1 MSDDSNV
8 SRRRF
13 LGTVAVAGAVYA
25 AACSKS
31 QQSQEWAEK
40 ASDGRALKAGL
51 IGCGGRGT
59 GAALDFLAA
68 GTGLSIVALGDV
80 FQDRL
85 DSARQKIEEKGQ
97 KIADDKCFV
106 GFDAYQKVINSD
118 IDVVLTATPPHFR
131 PQHFAAA
138 VEAGKHIFMEKPV
151 AVDPV
156 GIRSIL
162 DTASKAKTKN
172 LVVVTGTQ
180 RRHEPSYKQAFE
192 RISNGAIGEIVTA
205 RVYWNQGQLWYKERL
220 EGWTD
225 MEWLVRD
232 WVNWVSMS
240 GDHIVEQHVHNL
252 DVGCWFLNEYPTK
265 AVGFGGR
272 ARRVTG
278 DQYDF
283 FTVDYEMPSGRHMQ
297 SMCRQ
302 IDGCANDVAEYIIGT
317 NGWAHMQGGKDCVI
331 YKKDGTIAW
340 SFKATLDEAGETNPD
355 APKKVTNPYRLEHV
369 DFVTSVRNATPFNEA
384 ENTAKST
391 LTAIMGREAAYT
403 GRAVTWDE
411 IMKADTRLGPTE
423 YALGPAP
430 IEVKI
435 AVPGKAKEPQQS

>member
-1 MSDDSNV
+1 MSDESNV

-25 AACSKS
+25 ACSKV
-31 QQSQEWAEK
+31 QQGQEWMDK
-40 ASDGRALKAGL
+40 APDGKALKAGL
-51 IGCGGRGT
+51 VGCGGRGS
-59 GAALDFLAA
+59 GAALNFLAA
-68 GTGLSIVALGDV
+68 GPNLSVVALGDV

-85 DSARQKIEEKGQ
+85 DDARRRIEKKGQ
-97 KIADDKCFV
+97 KVADDKCFV
-106 GFDAYQKVINSD
+106 GFDAYQKVIASD
-118 IDVVLTATPPHFR
+118 VDIVILATPPHFR

-138 VEAGKHIFMEKPV
+138 IDVGKHVFMEKPV

-162 DTASKAKTKN
+162 DTAAKAKTKN
-172 LVVVTGTQ
+172 LTVVTGTQ
-180 RRHEPSYKQAFE
+180 RRHQPSYKQAFE
-192 RISNGAIGEIVTA
+192 RISNGAIGEIITA
-205 RVYWNQGQLWYKERL
+205 RVLWNQGQLWFKERDQA
-220 EGWTD
+220 WSD
-225 MEWLVRD
+225 MEWLIRD
-232 WVNWVSMS
+232 WVNWTCMS

-252 DVGCWFLNEYPTK
+252 DVAWWFLGAYPVK

-283 FTVDYEMPSGRHMQ
+283 FSVDFEMPGGMHVH

-302 IDGCANDVAEYIIGT
+302 VDGCANDVSEYLVGS
-317 NGWAHMQGGKDCVI
+317 NGWAHLSSKDCTI
-331 YKKDGTIAW
+331 YKKDGTVAW
-340 SFKATLDEAGETNPD
+340 QYGATREEAANAGPD
-355 APKKVTNPYRLEHV
+355 APRKKDDPYVLEHV
-369 DFVTSVRNATPFNEA
+369 DLVNAIRTATPFNEA

-391 LTAIMGREAAYT
+391 MTAIMGREAAYT

-411 IMKADTRLGPTE
+411 MMKSSMRLGPTE

-435 AVPGKAKEPQQS
+435 PVPGKPREQAQT

>member
-1 MSDDSNV
+1 MSDESNV

-13 LGTVAVAGAVYA
+13 IGTVAVAGAVYA
-25 AACSKS
+25 ACSKS
-31 QQSQEWAEK
+31 QSAEWMEK
-40 ASDGRALKAGL
+40 APDGKPLKAGL

-59 GAALDFLAA
+59 GAATDFLAA
-68 GTGLSIVALGDV
+68 GPNLSIVALGDV

-85 DSARQKIEEKGQ
+85 GDARKKIEEKGQ
-97 KIADDKCFV
+97 KIPDDKCFV
-106 GFDAYQKVINSD
+106 GFDAYQKVIDSGV
-118 IDVVLTATPPHFR
+118 DVILTATPPHFR
-131 PQHFAAA
+131 PLHFAAA
-138 VEAGKHIFMEKPV
+138 VEAGKHVFMEKPV

-156 GIRSIL
+156 GIRSIIE
-162 DTASKAKTKN
+162 TAGKAKTKG

-180 RRHEPSYKQAFE
+180 RRHQPSYKQAFE

-205 RVYWNQGQLWYKERL
+205 RVLWNQGQLWYKERQQA
-220 EGWTD
+220 WSD

-232 WVNWVSMS
+232 WVNWVAMS

-252 DVGCWFLNEYPTK
+252 DVACWFLGAYPVK

-283 FTVDYEMPSGRHMQ
+283 FSVDYEMPSGVHVH

-302 IDGCANDVAEYIIGT
+302 IDGCANDVSEYIIGT
-317 NGWAHMQGGKDCVI
+317 NGWAQLNGGKDCVI
-331 YKKDGTIAW
+331 FKKDGTVAW
-340 SFKATLDEAGETNPD
+340 SFASSQEEAAQANPS
-355 APKKVTNPYRLEHV
+355 APEKQKNPYRLEHV
-369 DFVTSVRNATPFNEA
+369 DFVNSIRSANPFNEA

-391 LTAIMGREAAYT
+391 MMAIMGREAAYT

-411 IMKADTRLGPTE
+411 MMKSPMRLGPTE

-435 AVPGKAKEPQQS
+435 PIPGKAKEQT

>member
-1 MSDDSNV
+1 MSDESNV

-25 AACSKS
+25 ACSKS
-31 QQSQEWAEK
+31 QQGQDWADK
-40 ASDGRALKAGL
+40 AQDGKPLKAGL
-51 IGCGGRGT
+51 VGCGGRGS
-59 GAALDFLAA
+59 GAALNFLAA
-68 GTGLSIVALGDV
+68 GSGLSIVALGDV
-80 FQDRL
+80 FQDRI
-85 DSARQKIEEKGQ
+85 DSARQKIEKKGQ
-97 KIADDKCFV
+97 KVADDKCFV

-118 IDVVLTATPPHFR
+118 VDIVILATPPHFR

-138 VEAGKHIFMEKPV
+138 IEAGKNVFMEKPV

-162 DTASKAKTKN
+162 DTAAKAKTKN
-172 LVVVTGTQ
+172 LSVVTGTQ
-180 RRHEPSYKQAFE
+180 RRHQPSYKQAFE
-192 RISNGAIGEIVTA
+192 RISNGAIGEIATA
-205 RVYWNQGQLWYKERL
+205 RVLWNQGQLWYKERQQP
-220 EGWTD
+220 WSD
-225 MEWLVRD
+225 MEWLIRD
-232 WVNWVSMS
+232 WVNWTCMS

-252 DVGCWFLNEYPTK
+252 DVAWWFLGAYPVK

-283 FTVDYEMPSGRHMQ
+283 FSVDFEMPSGVHVH

-302 IDGCANDVAEYIIGT
+302 IDGCANDVSEYIVGT
-317 NGWAHMQGGKDCVI
+317 NGWANLSSKDCTI
-331 YKKDGTIAW
+331 YKKDGTVAW
-340 SFKATLDEAGETNPD
+340 QFSAQREEAANATPD
-355 APKKVTNPYRLEHV
+355 APPKKVDPYELEHV
-369 DFVTSVRNATPFNEA
+369 DLVNAIRTATPFNEA

-391 LTAIMGREAAYT
+391 MTALMGREAAYT
-403 GRAVTWDE
+403 GGAVTWDDM
-411 IMKADTRLGPTE
+411 MKSPMRLGPTD

-435 AVPGKAKEPQQS
+435 PVPGKARAES